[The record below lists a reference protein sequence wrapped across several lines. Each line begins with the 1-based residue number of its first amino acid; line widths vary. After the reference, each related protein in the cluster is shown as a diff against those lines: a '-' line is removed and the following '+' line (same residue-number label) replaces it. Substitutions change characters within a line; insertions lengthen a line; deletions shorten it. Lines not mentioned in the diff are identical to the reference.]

1 VLQPKGILVALWYWL
16 PPLLMMAFIY
26 SLSAQPVLPQAPG
39 ELLDAVLKKL
49 SHVMVYAVLFLLLWR
64 AWRYS
69 RPRLPARHP
78 ALLMTALYAVS
89 DEVHQSFVPGR
100 HSNWYD
106 VLFDVSVPFLL
117 WWIGHRRGRRGILG
131 GKDEDL
137 GK

>member
-1 VLQPKGILVALWYWL
+1 VLQPKGILTWLWYWL

-39 ELLDAVLKKL
+39 EWLDAFIKKL
-49 SHVMVYAVLFLLLWR
+49 SHMIEYTILFLLLWR

-100 HSNWYD
+100 HANWYD
-106 VLFDVSVPFLL
+106 VLFDVSAPLLL
-117 WWIGHRRGRRGILG
+117 WWIGHRRSLRR
-131 GKDEDL
+131 KD
-137 GK
+137 